1 MAQGVFGME
10 IAVDGLVETQVF
22 FEGFSGEVSNFRPFF
37 QEVQS
42 TMRRFFVRQFKDQGS
57 GKSGSWQRLSDAYG
71 AQKKRQR
78 PGRKILNYDGV
89 LRSALV
95 DHNSPHAMREIR
107 DDQFA
112 YGTFGVD
119 YASHHQYGAPKA
131 KIPRRR
137 IIDFDQRFQDE
148 LRDNMKWHARQAAI
162 RLRRKTGARVT
173 VSSGGFGMSSEGSA
187 RFAAGPSPLSAAS
200 AARFGRQI

>member
-22 FEGFSGEVSNFRPFF
+22 FEGFSGEVRNFRPFF
-37 QEVQS
+37 QEAQS

-57 GKSGSWQRLSDAYG
+57 GKSGSWQKLSDKYA
-71 AQKKRQR
+71 AQKKRKR

-95 DHNSPHAMREIR
+95 DHHSPHALRVIQG
-107 DDQFA
+107 DQFA
-112 YGTFGVD
+112 YGTSGVD
-119 YASHHQYGAPKA
+119 YASHHQYGATKA

-137 IIDFDQRFQDE
+137 IIDFDQKFQDE
-148 LRDNMKWHARQAAI
+148 LRDNMEWHVRQAAI

-173 VSSGGFGMSSEGSA
+173 ISGGGFGMSSEGAA
-187 RFAAGPSPLSAAS
+187 RFRAGPSALSAAS